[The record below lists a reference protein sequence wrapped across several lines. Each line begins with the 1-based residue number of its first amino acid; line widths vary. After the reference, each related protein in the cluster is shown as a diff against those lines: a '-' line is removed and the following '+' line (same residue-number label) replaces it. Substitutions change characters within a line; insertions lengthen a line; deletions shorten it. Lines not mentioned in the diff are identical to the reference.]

1 MRTSAAWVSVWIS
14 ICLLLGLH
22 ASAVQCR
29 AEGVYSWVES
39 SYHTDYIE
47 GGEPYRDKEVEES
60 FADNAMIEINKNA
73 PLSSGSYETEA
84 RVITRFG
91 MHQASTRAKITNG
104 NKERVMVYAQ
114 SMFTDDWVVR
124 GPTSGAK
131 GQLHFGVMLHGNH
144 QGDGNGLSYDVYCD
158 TGCNVEV
165 TNSPDIDTFTG
176 SQLAQVTITYNV
188 DTWFTFTSELNV
200 ESYAGNYGEG
210 ESEESNIDFGHTAV
224 IVSLDLPPGHTLE
237 TASGTTYPLDYTPP
251 GSGGGGGGGCSMSSP
266 SPEEPAWLAV
276 LWMALL
282 AGVIVLIRKRS
293 LRA

>member
-1 MRTSAAWVSVWIS
+1 MRKFAAWPYVLVSMFLVSGIHGS
-14 ICLLLGLH
+14 VVPCH
-22 ASAVQCR
+22 AES
-29 AEGVYSWVES
+29 VYSWVES

-124 GPTSGAK
+124 GPSSGAQ
-131 GQLHFGVMLHGNH
+131 GELHFGVMLYGNY
-144 QGDGNGLSYDVYCD
+144 QGEGNGLSYDVYCD
-158 TGCNVEV
+158 SGCSAEV

-176 SQLAQVTITYNV
+176 SQLVQVAITFNV

-200 ESYAGNYGEG
+200 ESYAGNYLEG
-210 ESEESNIDFGHTAV
+210 ETEESNIDLGHTAV
-224 IVSLDLPPGHTLE
+224 IISLELPPGHTLE

-251 GSGGGGGGGCSMSSP
+251 GSGGGGGGCNTSGP
-266 SPEEPAWLAV
+266 APGEPAWPAV
-276 LWMALL
+276 LWMVLL
-282 AGVIVLIRKRS
+282 AGVIVLLRRRS